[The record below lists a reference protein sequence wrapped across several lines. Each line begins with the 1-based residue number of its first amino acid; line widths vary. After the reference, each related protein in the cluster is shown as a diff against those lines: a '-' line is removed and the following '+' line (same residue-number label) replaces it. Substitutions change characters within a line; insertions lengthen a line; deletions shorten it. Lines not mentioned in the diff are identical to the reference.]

1 MIGYLDPLISPVFS
15 SLSGSL
21 SGAYEALT
29 YDGTAD
35 AAFTATSVSINI
47 TKSSE
52 ILIPSELDVNNTKLI
67 IGSMYS
73 NNIT

>member
-35 AAFTATSVSINI
+35 AAFTFTSISISISNTSETLI
-47 TKSSE
+47 SSD
-52 ILIPSELDVNNTKLI
+52 IDVNNTRI
-67 IGSMYS
+67 TIGSMYS